1 MPPYR
6 REMPAS
12 SAASENVGHESVMST
27 AGTLPGST
35 FELPAAIV
43 AAPPNAFLRVNRRR
57 ISAPAAL
64 KLLWPEEYSGNG
76 GVGKYV
82 GW

>member
-12 SAASENVGHESVMST
+12 SAAAENVGQASVMSV
-27 AGTLPGST
+27 AGTMPGST
-35 FELPAAIV
+35 FELPATIV
-43 AAPPNAFLRVNRRR
+43 AAPPNVSPRVNRRK

-64 KLLWPEEYSGNG
+64 KLLWPDEYSGKG
-76 GVGKYV
+76 GVGK
-82 GW
+82 